1 MPQGLPHNPYF
12 LGDLQPVARAVAAL
26 PAAGAWDAAPT
37 VLITAGM
44 DDIRLACTYT
54 RGAPGGA
61 FEMVIE
67 TNGESSGTGWERATL
82 YAAGVVAAGGDTTST
97 FQREGLEY
105 AATAA
110 AAEAVNFGPLALNG
124 TVERLRIAARE
135 TGVVGTPGVLEIKTF
150 LM

>member
-12 LGDLQPVARAVAAL
+12 LADLQPVARASAVL
-26 PAAGAWDAAPT
+26 LGAGAWDVTPT
-37 VLITAGM
+37 VLTTAGM
-44 DDIRLACTYT
+44 DYIRLVCTYT
-54 RGAPGGA
+54 RGAAGGA

-67 TNGESSGTGWERATL
+67 TSGESSGAGWERATL
-82 YAAGVVAAGGDTTST
+82 YAAGVVAAGEDTTST

-124 TVERLRIAARE
+124 TVERLRIAAHE
-135 TGVVGTPGVLEIKTF
+135 TGVVGTPGTLEIKTF

>member
-1 MPQGLPHNPYF
+1 MPSGLPHNPYF
-12 LGDLQPVARAVAAL
+12 LADLQPVARASAAL
-26 PAAGAWDAAPT
+26 LGAGALDATPT

-44 DDIRLACTYT
+44 DHIRLVCTYT
-54 RGAPGGA
+54 RGAAGGA
-61 FEMVIE
+61 FEMIIE
-67 TNGESSGTGWERATL
+67 TSGESSGTGWERATL

-110 AAEAVNFGPLALNG
+110 AAEVVNFGPLTLAG

-135 TGVVGTPGVLEIKTF
+135 TGVVGTPGTLEIKTF